1 MADLLQQLQNDDAA
15 GLMYLAGE
23 LSPENCA
30 AFERRMTADPVLA
43 AKIDAMR
50 AMEDQVFARIA
61 HLDETAVST
70 INTAASAR
78 QASRVIRQ
86 WVVDQARRPAGDAEP
101 QHIFRFPRWSY
112 PLAAAAAIVVAF
124 LVWSTNRPI
133 GEQPGE
139 NTGVYASEYNSP
151 ISPDN
156 PRVDSFADHLE
167 RSFASAQDPV
177 EDSDLTRLKYVEGE
191 AVALAKGDT
200 QATVFDDE
208 INQ

>member
-1 MADLLQQLQNDDAA
+1 MKGQSEGRIGRDGDVMADLLQQLPKRRRCRLDVSGRRAV
-15 GLMYLAGE
+15 
-23 LSPENCA
+23 PNCA
-30 AFERRMTADPVLA
+30 SAFERRMTADPVLA

-124 LVWSTNRPI
+124 LVWSDQSTYRRTARREHRGLRQRI
-133 GEQPGE
+133 QQ
-139 NTGVYASEYNSP
+139 S
-151 ISPDN
+151 D
-156 PRVDSFADHLE
+156 FA
-167 RSFASAQDPV
+167 R
-177 EDSDLTRLKYVEGE
+177 
-191 AVALAKGDT
+191 
-200 QATVFDDE
+200 
-208 INQ
+208 